1 MASFNGT
8 QIKDTYQG
16 IIKTIDNNTATGTLK
31 ELTDGNG
38 NTLGIHLNTA
48 GDMTIEGNS
57 IVDGVIDSAG
67 GNKIGFLFADQ
78 AAFPDATTYHGA
90 VAHSH
95 ADGKLYFS
103 HAGAWVELALASDVV
118 SLLVDDAT
126 IENVSGTLSIKDAGV
141 GYSKL
146 SSEFTDS
153 SAMAANDVNFTDGAV
168 FTKTLTADSTLTFS
182 NVSTGMVKTLIISG
196 DFALTLPS
204 GVVLLNGE
212 YSGTATKN
220 FIQLVST
227 NDSTEVFATI
237 SNHTA

>member
-8 QIKDTYQG
+8 KIKDTYQG

-57 IVDGVIDSAG
+57 TVDGIIDSAG
-67 GNKIGFLFADQ
+67 GNKIGFLFANQ

-103 HAGAWVELALASDVV
+103 HAGAWVELALASDNSYSISTSAAIDFDSVNHH
-118 SLLVDDAT
+118 LT
-126 IENVSGTLSIKDAGV
+126 VSGAWSLSLSNISGNLGKSGV
-141 GYSKL
+141 IVITNSAATSTPTMPTEFKTPNGDTAIWNNTSGNKAML
-146 SSEFTDS
+146 SYYI
-153 SAMAANDVNFTDGAV
+153 V
-168 FTKTLTADSTLTFS
+168 DSTTILT
-182 NVSTGMVKTLIISG
+182 NYIGN
-196 DFALTLPS
+196 FA
-204 GVVLLNGE
+204 
-212 YSGTATKN
+212 
-220 FIQLVST
+220 
-227 NDSTEVFATI
+227 
-237 SNHTA
+237 